1 VSRTKV
7 YVVVAATTA
16 PAIFV
21 SLHEVSCRNSISPFL
36 SSLDVQV
43 FIQTGSGQ
51 RIRMLDRWF
60 AWNALSPACRWLLA
74 AVTGVLTAQH
84 TSLVMNI
91 VRLTAYSAI
100 GLLVARLLL
109 LGLPQR

>member
-1 VSRTKV
+1 MERA
-7 YVVVAATTA
+7 VA
-16 PAIFV
+16 
-21 SLHEVSCRNSISPFL
+21 
-36 SSLDVQV
+36 
-43 FIQTGSGQ
+43 
-51 RIRMLDRWF
+51 
-60 AWNALSPACRWLLA
+60 ACRWLLP
-74 AVTGVLTAQH
+74 AVAGVLAAQH